1 MLLLLLLM
9 MMTTM
14 MMMIRGL
21 QCSERTALA
30 AGRNAPGCSTNSLQP
45 ITLHLH
51 CTAVERRQVRAA
63 VQCSVLLDCSAAGP
77 DSARRL
83 FFCSGCRRATE
94 PSRLYCRRRYCS
106 LTARLPHPG
115 AAHQLNSVQPGDEQA
130 VQLRRVQSA
139 HQSALHSTSLLP
151 ATNVSPTT

>member
-1 MLLLLLLM
+1 MLLLLLLLM

-63 VQCSVLLDCSAAGP
+63 VQCSAVCFLTAVLLDPTRPDGFFSAAAADAP
-77 DSARRL
+77 LSPAA
-83 FFCSGCRRATE
+83 C
-94 PSRLYCRRRYCS
+94 
-106 LTARLPHPG
+106 TA
-115 AAHQLNSVQPGDEQA
+115 ADAIA
-130 VQLRRVQSA
+130 V
-139 HQSALHSTSLLP
+139 
-151 ATNVSPTT
+151 